1 VVQTGSVN
9 RAGRAPRGKQNVKSG
24 RRADLVVVGNVAET
38 CDCAAC
44 SGGDLDLEQVLGELV
59 DGAADLAGCEDPLEA
74 ELAGALFVA
83 MAVVGGDD
91 AVPAFAQAF
100 IPAIEARGND
110 AALMMLTAV
119 GAAACGGPEPVAK
132 AALAAAGRL
141 AGSGIASPVWARDL
155 EQPLR
160 AGPFTR
166 LYDTEGTMS
175 VLVGVFG
182 RAARAHVVMVVAD
195 HDDCGAAEDIFI
207 LDAADLP
214 GALKDIRD
222 GGRRDGLTI
231 KSQTLDAP
239 EFRWY
244 VEQAMQARAVHD
256 SENDDDGDLDASQ
269 LFDERQ
275 GPGYP
280 VLAVLVRA
288 RLAALPQPRKPK
300 GAVVSGHGAGGQDA
314 MQVLQQ
320 FAGMVA
326 RSGGPSA
333 VGLDFLT
340 AGRAR
345 PAKLPAK
352 RRKAAGPAP
361 VYQLKVSLRGAKPPI
376 WRRLL
381 VPADISL
388 ARLHATIGAAF
399 GWHGGHMHVFETAY
413 GDFGRAD
420 RELGHR
426 ADGSVT
432 LEQVAPQVKDKI
444 RYTYDFG
451 DDWVHDIVVEK
462 VLDPDPSRAYPRC
475 TGGKR
480 AAPPD
485 DCGGIWGYEELV
497 EVLADPAHPEHSERL
512 QWLGLADASQ
522 FVPDAFDVEAV
533 NSRLGALR

>member
-1 VVQTGSVN
+1 
-9 RAGRAPRGKQNVKSG
+9 
-24 RRADLVVVGNVAET
+24 
-38 CDCAAC
+38 
-44 SGGDLDLEQVLGELV
+44 LDPEQMLAELV

-83 MAVVGGDD
+83 MAVAGGDET
-91 AVPAFAQAF
+91 VLPAFVQAF

-110 AALMMLTAV
+110 AALMMLTAI
-119 GAAACGGPEPVAK
+119 GAAAGGGPDQVAQ
-132 AALAAAGRL
+132 AAVAAAGRL
-141 AGSGIASPVWARDL
+141 AASGVPVPAWARDL
-155 EQPLR
+155 EEPLR

-175 VLVGVFG
+175 VLVGVFQRAG
-182 RAARAHVVMVVAD
+182 REHAVMVVVD

-207 LDAADLP
+207 VDAADLP
-214 GALKDIRD
+214 VALKDIRD
-222 GGRRDGLTI
+222 GGRHDGLTI
-231 KSQTLDAP
+231 KTQALGAP

-256 SENDDDGDLDASQ
+256 SENGDDGGQDVSE
-269 LFDERQ
+269 LFDEEE

-280 VLAVLVRA
+280 VLAVLVRV
-288 RLAALPQPRKPK
+288 RLAVLPQPRKPK
-300 GAVVSGHGAGGQDA
+300 GAVVSGHSTGGQDA

-320 FAGMVA
+320 FADMVA

-333 VGLDFLT
+333 VGLDFLA
-340 AGRAR
+340 AGRAQ

-352 RRKAAGPAP
+352 RKKPAGPAP

-388 ARLHATIGAAF
+388 AGLHATILAAF
-399 GWHGGHMHVFETAY
+399 GWHGGHMHVFETTY

-432 LEQVAPQVKDKI
+432 LEQVAPQAKDKI

-462 VLDPDPSRAYPRC
+462 VLDRDPSTAYPRC

-497 EVLADPAHPEHSERL
+497 EVLADPAHPEHEERL

-522 FVPDAFDVEAV
+522 FTPDAFDVEAV
-533 NSRLGALR
+533 NRQLGALR